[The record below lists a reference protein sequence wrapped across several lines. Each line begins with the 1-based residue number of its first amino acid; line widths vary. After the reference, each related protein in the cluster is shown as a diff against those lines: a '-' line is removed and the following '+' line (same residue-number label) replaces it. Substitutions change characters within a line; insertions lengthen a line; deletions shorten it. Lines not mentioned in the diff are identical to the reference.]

1 MFAKIPY
8 SLLFF
13 VATLIAFLLQMI
25 PMIGIV
31 MMFAGAFLWSAV
43 LINLGMLGVA
53 LEALIGRV
61 SRWWL
66 LLPLAYFG
74 GYAAFTMM
82 EKRSLSS
89 LTAELEKSNSA
100 VLIPFNPDQQ
110 ALVFETPI
118 DDAERFVQEHDI
130 PLTYQTAADK
140 AEGFISYRV
149 IDQAFCQE
157 VRQSAIRKANV
168 ISILQAD
175 NAACSLVMPERPTQ
189 PQITVSTEESQTTL
203 GSLPIIRLETT
214 VKVPDGTSQKLVGG
228 YAAPLSWFP
237 LPFIG
242 CGLNSGAPSWD
253 CTAEFS
259 RNIGQPLLSAPE
271 NDRRT
276 LTALARSLGLR
287 AVPALER
294 KPSDANMLRE
304 KLRQLETKM

>member
-13 VATLIAFLLQMI
+13 AATLIAFVLQMI

-31 MMFAGAFLWSAV
+31 MMFVGAFLWSAL
-43 LINLGMLGVA
+43 LINLGMVGVT

-74 GYAAFTMM
+74 GYTAFTMT
-82 EKRSLSS
+82 EYRSLSS
-89 LTAELEKSNSA
+89 LTAEFEKTNAA
-100 VLIPFNPDQQ
+100 VQIPFNPVQQ
-110 ALVFETPI
+110 ALVFETPM

-130 PLTYQTAADK
+130 PLAYHTADDK

-149 IDQAFCQE
+149 IDKVFCEE
-157 VRQSAIRKANV
+157 VRQSAVRKANV
-168 ISILQAD
+168 VSILQAD
-175 NAACSLVMPERPTQ
+175 NAACSIVIPERPTL
-189 PQITVSTEESQTTL
+189 PQITVSTDESTTTF

-214 VKVPDGTSQKLVGG
+214 VKATDGTSQKLTGG

-242 CGLNSGAPSWD
+242 CGLNSGTPSWD

-259 RNIGQPLLSAPE
+259 RNIGQPILSTPE

-276 LTALARSLGLR
+276 LSALAKSLDLKPV
-287 AVPALER
+287 AASDR
-294 KPSDANMLRE
+294 KPSDPKILRS
-304 KLRQLETKM
+304 KLKELESKL